1 MASKLVK
8 YNGGTTSLKGCSP
21 ASALEKGRFYEIV
34 SVDSGD
40 IQTNYYLKGIVG
52 FFNAAWFD
60 EIPVY
65 LAVAKAKPE
74 LLKPFVCYKVS
85 PSCEP
90 LECTMV
96 ITSAVK
102 KIIELSSDT
111 YEIYTENSRYVVQ
124 NF

>member
-8 YNGGTTSLKGCSP
+8 YNGGTTSFKGCSP
-21 ASALEKGRFYEIV
+21 ASALEEGRFYEIV
-34 SVDSGD
+34 SVDEGD
-40 IQTNYYLKGIVG
+40 TQTNYYLKGIVG

-65 LAVAKAKPE
+65 LAIAKTKPE

-85 PSCEP
+85 PSSEP
-90 LECTMV
+90 LECTKV

-111 YEIYTENSRYVVQ
+111 YEVYTENSRYVVQ
-124 NF
+124 NY